1 MYSAAIVVFFFKLVS
16 LQFTVPLFCSRFTLV
31 HVAQH
36 RFRLLVTYAF
46 FVFFLQSVIIHQ
58 QIFFSDILHI
68 FFVHICIWMQFSSV
82 ILTYIYGLLFVT
94 LHIYCSRF
102 IFFFGLKG
110 FRKDGVNGLRI
121 LVCLLPLLLLK
132 IQVTYHSTH
141 SRDLV
146 FVTMIII
153 LIHVLYIN
161 KWLIQDSCITLCT
174 YLLLNTLHYL
184 CEIYC

>member
-1 MYSAAIVVFFFKLVS
+1 MYTLVLIHRLKHTRCQILLLLCTLQQLIVVFFFKLVS
-16 LQFTVPLFCSRFTLV
+16 LQFTVLLCCSRFTLV

-46 FVFFLQSVIIHQ
+46 FVFFLISVIIHQ

-102 IFFFGLKG
+102 IFF
-110 FRKDGVNGLRI
+110 
-121 LVCLLPLLLLK
+121 VCERLPERWCEW
-132 IQVTYHSTH
+132 S
-141 SRDLV
+141 
-146 FVTMIII
+146 
-153 LIHVLYIN
+153 
-161 KWLIQDSCITLCT
+161 
-174 YLLLNTLHYL
+174 LNTSMSTPFVVVKNTGHISFYTQQGFGICHNDYYFNTCTLHQ
-184 CEIYC
+184 